1 MRNTDGVQTCALPI
15 SLLRAEDCWLR
26 VFAAEERHGKSHGMN
41 TLVQAAQ
48 GDVVVF
54 TDANVTVDPAALA
67 ALRRSFA
74 DPIVG
79 CVCGHLVYT
88 NGDEG
93 ATAAVGSF
101 YSRLAE
107 RIKALE
113 SRSGSTMGADGP
125 IFAVR
130 RRPYRPVQ
138 PDIIDAIFVSISI
151 LCDRHPSV

>member
-1 MRNTDGVQTCALPI
+1 
-15 SLLRAEDCWLR
+15 
-26 VFAAEERHGKSHGMN
+26 MN

-67 ALRRSFA
+67 AMRRSFA

-93 ATAAVGSF
+93 ATAAAGSF
-101 YSRLAE
+101 YWRLEE
-107 RIKALE
+107 RNKAMV
-113 SRSGSTMGADGP
+113 SRSRTAMGADGS
-125 IFAVR
+125 IFAVI
-130 RRPYRPVQ
+130 RPLPPTVT
-138 PDIIDAIFVSISI
+138 A
-151 LCDRHPSV
+151 

>member
-1 MRNTDGVQTCALPI
+1 
-15 SLLRAEDCWLR
+15 
-26 VFAAEERHGKSHGMN
+26 MN

-74 DPIVG
+74 APIVG

-101 YSRLAE
+101 YLRLAE

-113 SRSGSTMGADGP
+113 SRSGSSMGADASL
-125 IFAVR
+125 FAVCR
-130 RRPYRPVQ
+130 ARYRPV
-138 PDIIDAIFVSISI
+138 PTDPVHHKIGKASG
-151 LCDRHPSV
+151 RE

>member
-1 MRNTDGVQTCALPI
+1 MCALVTGVQTCALPI
-15 SLLRAEDCWLR
+15 SALLRAEDSWLR

-101 YSRLAE
+101 YWRLRSE
-107 RIKALE
+107 EHTSELQSLMRISYAFFCLK
-113 SRSGSTMGADGP
+113 
-125 IFAVR
+125 
-130 RRPYRPVQ
+130 Q
-138 PDIIDAIFVSISI
+138 K
-151 LCDRHPSV
+151 

>member
-1 MRNTDGVQTCALPI
+1 MCALVTAVPTCALPI
-15 SLLRAEDCWLR
+15 SALLRAEDSWLR

-88 NGDEG
+88 TGDEG

-101 YSRLAE
+101 YW
-107 RIKALE
+107 
-113 SRSGSTMGADGP
+113 RSEE
-125 IFAVR
+125 
-130 RRPYRPVQ
+130 
-138 PDIIDAIFVSISI
+138 
-151 LCDRHPSV
+151 HPSELQSLMPNTYA

>member
-1 MRNTDGVQTCALPI
+1 
-15 SLLRAEDCWLR
+15 
-26 VFAAEERHGKSHGMN
+26 MN

-101 YSRLAE
+101 YWRLEE
-107 RIKALE
+107 RIQALE
-113 SRSGSTMGADGP
+113 SRSGSTMGADGSNFRERGVPYPRVPPP
-125 IFAVR
+125 INPHRFLILT
-130 RRPYRPVQ
+130 
-138 PDIIDAIFVSISI
+138 IILHGDS
-151 LCDRHPSV
+151 